1 MQDNSLTSIMKNYIY
16 QWFQN
21 ESVVSNTLAIIVGII
36 TGSAIVLY
44 DHLIEN
50 FTDFF
55 FGTVSQYPPYF
66 IILVPAIGGLLVGLV
81 SYMFINSRRC
91 DVEEVIESAAL
102 HDGKIRHKYAFL
114 EVLTSLISIS
124 SGGSVGKEA
133 PGVLAGSG
141 IGSYIAHILKTN
153 RERSKILIGCGA
165 SGGIAAAFN
174 APLAGVVFV
183 VEVIFGELKTNTFIP
198 IVVAAVFSN
207 LVSNMI
213 FGVMPIEVSYFK
225 LVSPV
230 KELFL
235 YLILGLLAGVVSILL
250 IRSMYLFYD
259 TFHKLPI
266 HPISKPALGGL
277 GVGFIGLFYPQIFGV
292 GYEVIKGVLANE
304 FTIKLMLI
312 LLILKIVAFSLTLGS
327 GGSGGSIVPALFTG
341 AMLGGVYG
349 NLVNGMFPDMTAE
362 AGAYALVGMG
372 AVFAG
377 TLHAPLTGMLILF
390 ELTRDYHLIL
400 PLMFAC
406 VISNAIPS
414 SLHLESL
421 YTEGLRRRG
430 LKIRG
435 GQQVDVMKSM
445 LVEDAMV
452 KEVQSVLE
460 DNTVGTLIHMMQSS
474 KHGGF
479 PVLDLNRKLRG
490 IVTLQDL
497 REKVKYGEVNQRI
510 SEIMHKNVA
519 VAYPDETLDTVLN
532 RLAKLDI
539 GRLPVVSRDDETE
552 LLGLITRSDIINTYN
567 KKIISRSQESEE
579 K

>member
-1 MQDNSLTSIMKNYIY
+1 MQDSSLIQKTKGYIY

-21 ESVVSNTLAIIVGII
+21 ESVFTNTLATVVGIL
-36 TGSAIVLY
+36 TGLAIVIY
-44 DHLIEN
+44 EHLIKD

-55 FGTVSQYPPYF
+55 FGTVSQYPSYF
-66 IILVPAIGGLLVGLV
+66 VILVPATGGLLVGLI
-81 SYMFINSRRC
+81 SYMFVNSRRS
-91 DVEEVIESAAL
+91 DVEEIIESSAL

-114 EVLTSLISIS
+114 EVLSSLISIS
-124 SGGSVGKEA
+124 SGGSVGKES

-141 IGSYIAHILKTN
+141 IGSYVAHILKTN
-153 RERSKILIGCGA
+153 REHSKILVGCGA

-183 VEVIFGELKTNTFIP
+183 VEVIFGELKSNTFIP

-230 KELFL
+230 NELFL
-235 YLILGLLAGVVSILL
+235 YLILGVLAGVVSIII

-259 TFHKLPI
+259 GFHKLPF
-266 HPISKPALGGL
+266 HPISKPAIGGL
-277 GVGFIGLFYPQIFGV
+277 GVGLIGLFYPQIFGV
-292 GYEVIKGVLANE
+292 GYNVIMNVLANE
-304 FTIKLMLI
+304 FTMQLMLI
-312 LLILKIVAFSLTLGS
+312 LLFLKIFAFSLTLGS
-327 GGSGGSIVPALFTG
+327 GGSGGSIVPALFVG

-349 NLVNGMFPDMTAE
+349 NIVNGIFPDMTAE
-362 AGAYALVGMG
+362 AGAYAMVGMG
-372 AVFAG
+372 SVFAG

-390 ELTRDYHLIL
+390 ELTRDYQLIL

-406 VISNAIPS
+406 VISNAIANA
-414 SLHLESL
+414 LHLESL

-430 LKIRG
+430 LKIWG

-452 KEVQSVLE
+452 KDVQSVLE
-460 DNTVGTLIHMMQSS
+460 NNTVGTLIHMMQSS

-510 SEIMHKNVA
+510 SEIMYKNVA

-567 KKIISRSQESEE
+567 KKIITRKQESEE
-579 K
+579 G